1 MTSPLADRISFCE
14 EDGWRERRSR
24 GGRRV
29 DEEGAG
35 RLVSAVEE
43 ERGLRVLSSFGMNV
57 PFARVEDSAA
67 RVLSSL
73 GITVPFPL
81 VEDSAGRVLE
91 SSFGI
96 TVP

>member
-1 MTSPLADRISFCE
+1 V
-14 EDGWRERRSR
+14 GWRERRSR
-24 GGRRV
+24 GGIRVPLEEDGLSRGARRV
-29 DEEGAG
+29 PAGAG

-43 ERGLRVLSSFGMNV
+43 DGLC
-57 PFARVEDSAA
+57 E
-67 RVLSSL
+67 LSSL

-81 VEDSAGRVLE
+81 VRNPEGRVLE